1 MAISSRWGSVSDGR
15 VPEDGGGVSGGLGAG
30 GSGVGRGLFPPPAGQ
45 DGHAVL
51 LTQILFRP
59 LTSFDLSTQNAFFL
73 DHLHHGG
80 VSTEPRH
87 LECRCAG

>member
-1 MAISSRWGSVSDGR
+1 MC
-15 VPEDGGGVSGGLGAG
+15 GGLGG
-30 GSGVGRGLFPPPAGQ
+30 GGGRVGRGLLPPPAGQ

-51 LTQILFRP
+51 LTQILLRP

-87 LECRCAG
+87 LERKRAG